1 MRKIFFLTISIFT
14 ISNVFGQAPLKNNPI
29 HTELKF
35 SVPQK
40 NTGHQF
46 NKTTV
51 SDWYQP
57 NKFVEAD
64 TMIGSTLVHLINF
77 MQHDSLAKNVNA
89 NGSIDHNSWL
99 SVGRV
104 LDPKD
109 TMISY
114 TSNPQQKLSNYTS
127 YTLDSIRFTYAYV
140 RNTDSLTNGSS
151 GKIAVTDT
159 LFISYFKGNAIQK
172 YSFNNTLNKY
182 ALINWKGDSIRMP
195 SNYFTTDTVLL
206 SKNDS
211 TGIANIGGGFENFF
225 NMKSFVHKAPAGINI
240 NANNGYNTD
249 NLIAYT
255 LTFISGIKTVIGN
268 DTAVMR
274 YHKAP
279 STLPAGT
286 RRTNY
291 FGFSFAENKD
301 LDTIAWQNPTYF
313 NTSLLAPWWC
323 AYTVSDNWYGY
334 VPGNAYINEMFIDA
348 DFHLTTSSNASV
360 IETKKNAFE
369 VNSVFPNPV
378 KIGEMSF
385 ITFNLKVR
393 SEIQIEVYDLMGKM
407 VKQFSNKS
415 FEAGENTSELCM
427 EGIDA
432 GIYFLRVS
440 VNGMMQTKKLS
451 IIR

>member
-279 STLPAGT
+279 STLPC
-286 RRTNY
+286 
-291 FGFSFAENKD
+291 
-301 LDTIAWQNPTYF
+301 LNPTNFKSYF
-313 NTSLLAPWWC
+313 FTSAPDGC
-323 AYTVSDNWYGY
+323 AY
-334 VPGNAYINEMFIDA
+334 
-348 DFHLTTSSNASV
+348 
-360 IETKKNAFE
+360 KN
-369 VNSVFPNPV
+369 
-378 KIGEMSF
+378 
-385 ITFNLKVR
+385 T
-393 SEIQIEVYDLMGKM
+393 
-407 VKQFSNKS
+407 
-415 FEAGENTSELCM
+415 
-427 EGIDA
+427 
-432 GIYFLRVS
+432 
-440 VNGMMQTKKLS
+440 
-451 IIR
+451 